1 MPDGLTLTRIERV
14 TARLVP
20 FEWEWA
26 QANAASI
33 AEKWAR
39 RCAERSGLFDGRV
52 LLAKSC
58 RLEGTSC
65 AVDLFETSYASFI
78 THKDL
83 GSPDQRVLNAFA
95 AIVPHGSD
103 GAVLLGVMGAHTAN
117 AGQAYFPCGTPDLD
131 DVRDGDTVDL
141 AGSAEREFVEE
152 TGMALPAD
160 APENWLLLRGQ
171 TQAAFLRPVTF
182 PDRTDALRERMERHR
197 RAEIEP
203 ELAGFVT
210 VGSSGE
216 IAPRSMPDFV
226 QAYLRHAFAE
236 SSGSGSMRQA
246 SPPHRAGTAEGRR

>member
-1 MPDGLTLTRIERV
+1 MSDGFTLTRIERV

-26 QANAASI
+26 RDNAASI
-33 AEKWAR
+33 AENWAR
-39 RCAERSGLFDGRV
+39 RCAARSGLFDGRV
-52 LLAKSC
+52 LLARSC
-58 RLEGTSC
+58 RIEGTSC
-65 AVDLFETSYASFI
+65 SVELFETSYASFI

-83 GSPDQRVLNAFA
+83 GSPDPRVLNGFA

-131 DVRDGDTVDL
+131 DVRDGDEVDL

-152 TGMALPAD
+152 TGMAVPAD
-160 APENWLLLRGQ
+160 APETWLLLRGR

-182 PDRTDALRERMERHR
+182 PERADALREEMERHR
-197 RAEIEP
+197 CAEIEP
-203 ELAGFVT
+203 ELAGFIA

-216 IAPRSMPDFV
+216 IDPCSMPDFV
-226 QAYLRHAFAE
+226 QAYLRHAFQPSC
-236 SSGSGSMRQA
+236 SSTSRNG
-246 SPPHRAGTAEGRR
+246 